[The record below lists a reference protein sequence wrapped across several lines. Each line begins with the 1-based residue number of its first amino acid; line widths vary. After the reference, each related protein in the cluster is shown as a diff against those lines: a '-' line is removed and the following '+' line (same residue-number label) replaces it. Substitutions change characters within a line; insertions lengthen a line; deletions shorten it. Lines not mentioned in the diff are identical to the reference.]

1 MASYNVD
8 EILANDGGALD
19 ALFDEEQPQAQQ
31 THPEMGILGTAG
43 DMAKGVGEGAV
54 KAAQETAQ
62 FGYDVVNWF
71 DDVTGADAIADTEL
85 DFVPEWLETQTT
97 AGKLVSGVAQFLIGF
112 VGAGKI
118 LKATKLAGG
127 IAKLGRGAKY
137 IEPLVK
143 GAIVDGVMFDPH
155 EERLSNLLVQFPIL
169 ENPVTEFLA
178 ADPKDTDA
186 EGRFKNVLEGMALGG
201 LTDGLV
207 SVVKHFRGS
216 AVAKN
221 ADELIES
228 VIKHADE
235 ADAAVSKG
243 VVEGT
248 QSAKLTELGL
258 KPTEQLEVLE
268 KAERIKNAY
277 FGFDIEADGDAL
289 VQQIK
294 HVEEHGRAIDAP
306 PAGRGYER
314 GDMLN
319 TEGIAT
325 EEGKNIVQ
333 SVNDLSRK
341 YLDPRIKE
349 TKAWKTA
356 EEDTIEYLDD
366 LRGSSYKLKKRLGF
380 TADAADRL
388 DETVILGKLALDDA
402 GAKLKNIH
410 ALMQQT
416 VNGTQAFA
424 ELEQRFNVVMK
435 NTYEIASYM
444 ERIKTGT
451 GRGLNMFKNANYGSY
466 DFKGFYE
473 KQMAELANATVQ
485 QRNGIYGR
493 IAAVADDPV
502 KLTKAINIDPK
513 TGKFWALHN
522 EFWINS
528 VLSGLTTHLVNVLS
542 TGVKMAFTNPL
553 EKMLGGWGGFKG
565 GAFTIN
571 DKALF
576 DEGVKAYGA
585 MFSQLG
591 DAWKMAVTA
600 FKSGDNILKGTSIV
614 EIPQRAWV
622 AETFGAD
629 PTAWTGK
636 AINALGSIINLP
648 TRFLMSADEFTAQL
662 AYRAKL
668 KIDLTQT
675 AKRMVSEGK
684 LANDTKAIAQFVE
697 DNFDL
702 AFVPKKLS
710 NGTMLPQ
717 GTGVVKD
724 ALEEAQDV
732 TFQTPLRKGSLSSK
746 ISSAVMEHP
755 WLRPILPFIKTPVN
769 ILADV
774 GRHTPGF
781 AQVAMKSYREAMAQ
795 GGRAAAIAQ
804 GRLKVGGLIW
814 VTGIMAAMS
823 GNITGGGPKNKV
835 QKEAL
840 LATGWKPYSLKVGDK
855 YVSYGRLD
863 PFGMILGICADFAEI
878 WAAGGEEDAE
888 TLQTAAAMAFAL
900 PKNLTSK
907 TYLKGLSD
915 TLSAVMDPDKNA
927 TWVMRQ
933 RGLSYI
939 PSFLAQTRRIVDPEM
954 HEISGALDRIKDRI
968 PGLSGDLPTK
978 YSWLTGKPVI
988 YHGGMASGISPI
1000 VFSSSIKESEIIGT
1014 ELGKY
1019 AQGFTMPPE
1028 TYKGVKLS
1036 TAQLS
1041 EFHRLH
1047 GTLKIGGKTLEEAL
1061 VDLFHSPLYDINGET
1076 YPVHGE
1082 DPIQGRRPTMIRGVI
1097 ERYRK
1102 MALRELFAKD
1112 RTLQHG
1118 VMQARRDKAMSKL
1131 RSYAQ

>member
-1 MASYNVD
+1 MSSYNID
-8 EILANDGGALD
+8 EILQA
-19 ALFDEEQPQAQQ
+19 EEQGNGVLDNLFPDEQPKAPQQQ
-31 THPEMGILGTAG
+31 DVGILGTIG
-43 DMAKGVGEGAV
+43 DMAKGVGEGTV

-71 DDVTGADAIADTEL
+71 DDITGADAIADTEL
-85 DFVPEWLETQTT
+85 DFVPEWLETHTT
-97 AGKLVSGVAQFLIGF
+97 AGKLVSGVAQFLTGF

-178 ADPKDTDA
+178 ADPKDSDA
-186 EGRFKNVLEGMALGG
+186 EGRFKNALEGLALGG
-201 LTDGLV
+201 LTDGLI

-228 VIKHADE
+228 VIKNADE

-243 VVEGT
+243 LAEGT
-248 QSAKLTELGL
+248 QSAKLTALGL

-268 KAERIKNAY
+268 KAERIKGAY
-277 FGFDIEADGDAL
+277 FGFDIEADGEAL
-289 VQQIK
+289 VRRMQAT
-294 HVEEHGRAIDAP
+294 ESMPRPIDP
-306 PAGRGYER
+306 PPNGRGYMR

-319 TEGIAT
+319 TAGMAT
-325 EEGKNIVQ
+325 EEGKNLVQ

-349 TKAWKTA
+349 TKAWKIA
-356 EEDTIEYLDD
+356 EANTVEYLDD
-366 LRGSSYKLKKRLGF
+366 LQGSVYKLKKRLGF

-388 DETVILGKLALDDA
+388 DETVVLGKLALDDA
-402 GAKLKNIH
+402 GVKLKNLH

-416 VNGTQAFA
+416 QNGTQAFA
-424 ELEQRFNVVMK
+424 DLESRFNIVMK
-435 NTYEIASYM
+435 NAYDISSYM

-466 DFKGFYE
+466 DFKGFWE
-473 KQMAELANATVQ
+473 KQAAELANATPQ

-493 IAAVADDPV
+493 IAAIADDPV
-502 KLTKAINIDPK
+502 KLTKALSIDTK

-528 VLSGLTTHLVNVLS
+528 VLSGTTTQLVNVLS
-542 TGVKMAFTNPL
+542 TGVKMFVTNPL

-565 GAFTIN
+565 GLFSMH
-571 DKALF
+571 DKELF
-576 DEGVKAYGA
+576 NEGVHAYGA
-585 MFSQLG
+585 LFSQMG
-591 DAWKMAVTA
+591 DAWHMAVKA
-600 FKSGDNILKGTSIV
+600 FKSGDNILKGTGV
-614 EIPQRAWV
+614 TEIQRAWT

-629 PTAWTGK
+629 PSKLAGE
-636 AINALGSIINLP
+636 AINALGTIINLP
-648 TRFLMSADEFTAQL
+648 TRFLMSADEFTSQL

-684 LANDTKAIAQFVE
+684 MANDPKAIAQFVQ

-710 NGTMLPQ
+710 NGTMLSQ

-724 ALEEAQDV
+724 ALEEAKDV
-732 TFQTPLRKGSLSSK
+732 TFQTDLRKGSLSSK

-769 ILADV
+769 ILVDV

-781 AQVAMKSYREAMAQ
+781 APVFMKSYKEAMAQ

-814 VTGIMAAMS
+814 ATGIMAAMQ

-840 LATGWKPYSLKVGDK
+840 LAAGWRPYSIRVGDQ

-863 PFGMILGICADFAEI
+863 PFGMILGICADMSEI
-878 WAAGGEEDAE
+878 YASGVEEDAE
-888 TLQTAAAMAFAL
+888 LGQVAAAMLFAL

-915 TLSAVMDPDKNA
+915 TLSAVMDPDKNGA
-927 TWVMRQ
+927 WVLRQ

-939 PSFLAQTRRIVDPEM
+939 PSFLAQTRRVIDPEM
-954 HEISGALDRIKDRI
+954 HEVASMLDRIKDRI
-968 PGLSGDLPTK
+968 PGLSSDLPTK
-978 YSWLTGKPVI
+978 YSWLTGKPVL
-988 YHGGMASGISPI
+988 YHGGMASGLSPI
-1000 VFSSSIKESEIIGT
+1000 VFSSANKEAEIIGT

-1019 AQGFTMPPE
+1019 AQGFTQPPE
-1028 TYKGVKLS
+1028 SYKGVKLS

-1041 EFHRLH
+1041 ELDRLH

-1061 VDLFHSPLYDINGET
+1061 VDLFHSQTYDLEGNT
-1076 YPVHGE
+1076 YPVQGE
-1082 DPIQGRRPTMIRGVI
+1082 DPIQGRRPTLIRGVI

-1102 MALRELFAKD
+1102 MAFRELFGKD
-1112 RTLQHG
+1112 RTLQQG
-1118 VMQARRDKAMSKL
+1118 VVQARRDKAMAKL
-1131 RSYAQ
+1131 